1 MADQKKITL
10 YSGQVPQGS
19 NIIDWTSG
27 DRVTDIAAN
36 NNAQAFYF
44 DKNKTQPV
52 PAGFLKQN
60 NFGIQLSPEDVY
72 AGAINP
78 INLVMNKTLQEY
90 TKNRLNGHYDENGNV
105 NLPDSNVSVYEYEQ
119 ALKNPYL
126 YDWFNTYMPDT
137 KRQYLKYIDLH
148 PNLASRTPYDTLDN
162 IPMTG
167 NIQSPHFING
177 YAQMGLEADTR
188 KNTLINDASMVTL
201 PSINVPKINKIPVSQ
216 NIQKQIN
223 VQKQIPIEDFKLPD
237 FHYPPEYQLGR
248 DIETALNKLPPNPT
262 PEDLLNLPLDV
273 RQHLITK
280 FGNSKNGLAAD
291 LQDAQ
296 LLQERLNKF
305 NDTLTQLSSDDYT
318 TNIRLHPE
326 FIVNQTHGGNPMI
339 SHLDAIT
346 SEQRDL
352 INQAK
357 DIYIKDQIHQLGKNG
372 LYVDKFD
379 ISTNPYIVNSIK
391 FVNPKLINKVS
402 GWRSS
407 GSNDIYI
414 NTQSDL
420 DPLRTLVHE
429 GTHGLRE
436 YVMPLSEGEKAK
448 FDANLIMHFQNK
460 PMPFKEVNSR
470 LTDIEKQFA
479 EQAVPFSKEFEIK
492 HDLAAPLEEKANTG
506 GDVRRAFAMQ
516 ISKDKDHLILGKEL
530 DDAIKALTF
539 EKDSENILNLL
550 RNESSYG
557 AEAVK
562 NIDKMSLEDKKKWF
576 EAMKNL
582 MYYALGTTGVG
593 ILNNEG
599 KAFGGKLLNNNN
611 LFNNGGNS
619 TTEDHSYNTQNKEH
633 QEVGLQGLMKST
645 LANQA
650 TLFNNPTAK
659 RILGYDNRQY
669 VFKPNEISEDGG
681 EVGNVYLGSYG
692 EYVSP
697 GIQEDEN
704 HNLHYV
710 PSENMWDDEH
720 VNNTLKQSF
729 KFRNPEEAEYF
740 AEHYKEVSP
749 YSMTN
754 NDEYSPIKKLF
765 NNDEDN
771 YSKGGSIRE
780 RAKEIRLK
788 VAEKFKP
795 VYDYLYNEDT
805 EDNQYKRGG
814 KVRRNTGESAFD
826 RDVNTT
832 LALDKYKKYN
842 TPEWRAFLKSIA
854 YQESSFRPNAKSIA
868 GAIGFYQL
876 MPYENLSHLTEAQ
889 KKSGNWNQT
898 ALMLDHIEQVQ
909 KDIHNRLNYATLQKA
924 KMMGLNDYDLLAI
937 AHFSGVGGLRKWLRH
952 SSPNNFKEGAKDG
965 YGMSQF
971 GYLKKFRKG
980 MAKYSNNPEKETIT
994 PSPTESPTFDYKKYT
1009 EAILNQGLARLNAQ
1023 YSQNYQDL
1031 PTYGPTKQSE
1041 NPFEIKQLQD
1051 NFSSPF
1057 PLPNQLT
1064 QQPIQ
1069 SAFGGIIN
1077 RDNPIQNYSNNPNI
1091 GLPTVRY

>member
-1 MADQKKITL
+1 MADQKRITL

-19 NIIDWTSG
+19 NIVDWTSG

-44 DKNKTQPV
+44 DQNKTQPV

-90 TKNRLNGHYDENGNV
+90 TKNRLNGYYDENGNV
-105 NLPDSNVSVYEYEQ
+105 NLPNSNVSVYEYEQ

-137 KRQYLKYIDLH
+137 KEQYLKYIDSH
-148 PNLASRTPYDTLDN
+148 PNLASRSPYDTLDN

-177 YAQMGLEADTR
+177 YAQIGLEADTG
-188 KNTLINDASMVTL
+188 KDTLINDAFMVTL
-201 PSINVPKINKIPVSQ
+201 PSNVMLPKIRLTKDGLNRVTDAVSSS
-216 NIQKQIN
+216 
-223 VQKQIPIEDFKLPD
+223 
-237 FHYPPEYQLGR
+237 Y
-248 DIETALNKLPPNPT
+248 
-262 PEDLLNLPLDV
+262 
-273 RQHLITK
+273 
-280 FGNSKNGLAAD
+280 
-291 LQDAQ
+291 
-296 LLQERLNKF
+296 
-305 NDTLTQLSSDDYT
+305 SDDHT
-318 TNIRLHPE
+318 T
-326 FIVNQTHGGNPMI
+326 
-339 SHLDAIT
+339 
-346 SEQRDL
+346 
-352 INQAK
+352 
-357 DIYIKDQIHQLGKNG
+357 
-372 LYVDKFD
+372 
-379 ISTNPYIVNSIK
+379 
-391 FVNPKLINKVS
+391 
-402 GWRSS
+402 
-407 GSNDIYI
+407 
-414 NTQSDL
+414 
-420 DPLRTLVHE
+420 
-429 GTHGLRE
+429 
-436 YVMPLSEGEKAK
+436 
-448 FDANLIMHFQNK
+448 
-460 PMPFKEVNSR
+460 
-470 LTDIEKQFA
+470 
-479 EQAVPFSKEFEIK
+479 
-492 HDLAAPLEEKANTG
+492 
-506 GDVRRAFAMQ
+506 
-516 ISKDKDHLILGKEL
+516 
-530 DDAIKALTF
+530 
-539 EKDSENILNLL
+539 
-550 RNESSYG
+550 
-557 AEAVK
+557 
-562 NIDKMSLEDKKKWF
+562 
-576 EAMKNL
+576 
-582 MYYALGTTGVG
+582 TTRVG
-593 ILNNEG
+593 ILNNEE

-619 TTEDHSYNTQNKEH
+619 IIEYHPFNTQNKEY
-633 QEVGLQGLMKST
+633 QEIGLQGLMKST

-650 TLFNNPTAK
+650 ILFNNPTAK

-710 PSENMWDDEH
+710 SSKNMWDDAHE
-720 VNNTLKQSF
+720 NNTLKQSF
-729 KFRNPEEAEYF
+729 KFRNPEEAKYF

-765 NNDEDN
+765 DNDENN

-788 VAEKFKP
+788 VSEKFKP

-868 GAIGFYQL
+868 GALGFYQL

-994 PSPTESPTFDYKKYT
+994 PFPTESPTFDYKKYT

-1077 RDNPIQNYSNNPNI
+1077 RDNPIQNYGNNPNI

>member
-1 MADQKKITL
+1 MADQKRITL

-19 NIIDWTSG
+19 NIVDWTSG

-44 DKNKTQPV
+44 DQNKTQPV

-72 AGAINP
+72 AGAIAP

-90 TKNRLNGHYDENGNV
+90 TKNRLNGYYDENGNV
-105 NLPDSNVSVYEYEQ
+105 NLPNSNISVYEYEQ

-137 KRQYLKYIDLH
+137 KGQYLKYIVLH

-177 YAQMGLEADTR
+177 YAQIGLGADTR
-188 KNTLINDASMVTL
+188 KNILINDASMVTL
-201 PSINVPKINKIPVSQ
+201 PSSNVPKINKIPGGR
-216 NIQKQIN
+216 NI
-223 VQKQIPIEDFKLPD
+223 E
-237 FHYPPEYQLGR
+237 
-248 DIETALNKLPPNPT
+248 ETLNKLPPNPVS
-262 PEDLLNLPLDV
+262 D
-273 RQHLITK
+273 
-280 FGNSKNGLAAD
+280 
-291 LQDAQ
+291 
-296 LLQERLNKF
+296 
-305 NDTLTQLSSDDYT
+305 NDENNY
-318 TNIRLHPE
+318 
-326 FIVNQTHGGNPMI
+326 
-339 SHLDAIT
+339 
-346 SEQRDL
+346 
-352 INQAK
+352 
-357 DIYIKDQIHQLGKNG
+357 
-372 LYVDKFD
+372 
-379 ISTNPYIVNSIK
+379 
-391 FVNPKLINKVS
+391 
-402 GWRSS
+402 
-407 GSNDIYI
+407 
-414 NTQSDL
+414 
-420 DPLRTLVHE
+420 
-429 GTHGLRE
+429 
-436 YVMPLSEGEKAK
+436 SEGG
-448 FDANLIMHFQNK
+448 I
-460 PMPFKEVNSR
+460 
-470 LTDIEKQFA
+470 
-479 EQAVPFSKEFEIK
+479 
-492 HDLAAPLEEKANTG
+492 
-506 GDVRRAFAMQ
+506 
-516 ISKDKDHLILGKEL
+516 
-530 DDAIKALTF
+530 
-539 EKDSENILNLL
+539 
-550 RNESSYG
+550 
-557 AEAVK
+557 
-562 NIDKMSLEDKKKWF
+562 ID
-576 EAMKNL
+576 
-582 MYYALGTTGVG
+582 
-593 ILNNEG
+593 NNEQYNRPPYDP
-599 KAFGGKLLNNNN
+599 KTLIF
-611 LFNNGGNS
+611 
-619 TTEDHSYNTQNKEH
+619 EDMYTHQN
-633 QEVGLQGLMKST
+633 VGLQGLMKST

-710 PSENMWDDEH
+710 PSENMWDDAHE
-720 VNNTLKQSF
+720 NNTLKQSF
-729 KFRNPEEAEYF
+729 KLRNPEEAEYF

-765 NNDEDN
+765 DNDEDN
-771 YSKGGSIRE
+771 YSKGRSIRE

-868 GAIGFYQL
+868 GALGFYQL

-994 PSPTESPTFDYKKYT
+994 PFPTESPTFDYEKYT

>member
-1 MADQKKITL
+1 MADQKRITL

-19 NIIDWTSG
+19 NIVDWTSG

-44 DKNKTQPV
+44 DQNKTQPV

-72 AGAINP
+72 AGAIAP

-90 TKNRLNGHYDENGNV
+90 TKNRLNGYYDENGNV
-105 NLPDSNVSVYEYEQ
+105 NLPDSNVSVYGYEQ

-126 YDWFNTYMPDT
+126 YDWFNTYMPNAEE
-137 KRQYLKYIDLH
+137 QYLKYKVSH
-148 PNLASRTPYDTLDN
+148 PNLASRSPYDTLDN

-188 KNTLINDASMVTL
+188 KNTLINDAFMVTL
-201 PSINVPKINKIPVSQ
+201 PINVGLQ
-216 NIQKQIN
+216 
-223 VQKQIPIEDFKLPD
+223 E
-237 FHYPPEYQLGR
+237 GR
-248 DIETALNKLPPNPT
+248 LLKEGLNKAT
-262 PEDLLNLPLDV
+262 
-273 RQHLITK
+273 
-280 FGNSKNGLAAD
+280 
-291 LQDAQ
+291 DAISQ
-296 LLQERLNKF
+296 
-305 NDTLTQLSSDDYT
+305 SYSDDHT
-318 TNIRLHPE
+318 TA
-326 FIVNQTHGGNPMI
+326 T
-339 SHLDAIT
+339 
-346 SEQRDL
+346 
-352 INQAK
+352 K
-357 DIYIKDQIHQLGKNG
+357 
-372 LYVDKFD
+372 
-379 ISTNPYIVNSIK
+379 
-391 FVNPKLINKVS
+391 
-402 GWRSS
+402 
-407 GSNDIYI
+407 
-414 NTQSDL
+414 
-420 DPLRTLVHE
+420 
-429 GTHGLRE
+429 
-436 YVMPLSEGEKAK
+436 
-448 FDANLIMHFQNK
+448 
-460 PMPFKEVNSR
+460 
-470 LTDIEKQFA
+470 
-479 EQAVPFSKEFEIK
+479 
-492 HDLAAPLEEKANTG
+492 
-506 GDVRRAFAMQ
+506 
-516 ISKDKDHLILGKEL
+516 
-530 DDAIKALTF
+530 
-539 EKDSENILNLL
+539 
-550 RNESSYG
+550 
-557 AEAVK
+557 
-562 NIDKMSLEDKKKWF
+562 
-576 EAMKNL
+576 
-582 MYYALGTTGVG
+582 VG
-593 ILNNEG
+593 ILNNEE

-619 TTEDHSYNTQNKEH
+619 IIEYHPFNTQNKEH
-633 QEVGLQGLMKST
+633 QEVGLQGLMKGT

-681 EVGNVYLGSYG
+681 EVGNVYLSSYD

-710 PSENMWDDEH
+710 PSENMWDDAH

-740 AEHYKEVSP
+740 GEHYKEVSP

-765 NNDEDN
+765 DNDEDN

-994 PSPTESPTFDYKKYT
+994 PFPTESPTFDYKKYT

>member
-1 MADQKKITL
+1 MADQKRITL

-19 NIIDWTSG
+19 NIVDWTSG

-44 DKNKTQPV
+44 DQNKTQPV

-72 AGAINP
+72 AGAIDP

-90 TKNRLNGHYDENGNV
+90 TKNRLNGYYDENGNV
-105 NLPDSNVSVYEYEQ
+105 NIPDGNVSVYGYEQ

-126 YDWFNTYMPDT
+126 DDWFDTYMPDT
-137 KRQYLKYIDLH
+137 KEQYLKYIVSH
-148 PNLASRTPYDTLDN
+148 PNLTSRSPYDTLDN

-223 VQKQIPIEDFKLPD
+223 VQKQIPIEDFKLFD
-237 FHYPPEYQLGR
+237 LVYYPPEYQLGR
-248 DIETALNKLPPNPT
+248 DIEAALNKLPPNPT

-273 RQHLITK
+273 RHHLVTK

-291 LQDAQ
+291 SQDVQ
-296 LLQERLNKF
+296 LLQERFNKF
-305 NDTLTQLSSDDYT
+305 KDTLAQLPSDDYKT
-318 TNIRLHPE
+318 SISQHPE
-326 FIVNQTHGGNPMI
+326 FIVNQTYGGDPKI

-346 SEQRDL
+346 QEQKDL
-352 INQAK
+352 IDQAK
-357 DIYIKDQIHQLGKNG
+357 YIYIRDQIRQLGKND

-379 ISTNPYIVNSIK
+379 TSKNPYIVDSIK
-391 FVNPKLINKVS
+391 SVNPELTNKVIGQKPFNS
-402 GWRSS
+402 D
-407 GSNDIYI
+407 DIYLK
-414 NTQSDL
+414 TQPTL
-420 DPLRTLVHE
+420 DSLQVLVNE
-429 GTHGLRE
+429 GTHRLRS
-436 YVMPLSEGEKAK
+436 YAIPLSEEEKVKLAT
-448 FDANLIMHFQNK
+448 NRMMHFQNK

-470 LTDIEKQFA
+470 STNMEKQFA

-492 HDLAAPLEEKANTG
+492 QDLAAPLEE
-506 GDVRRAFAMQ
+506 Q
-516 ISKDKDHLILGKEL
+516 
-530 DDAIKALTF
+530 
-539 EKDSENILNLL
+539 
-550 RNESSYG
+550 
-557 AEAVK
+557 
-562 NIDKMSLEDKKKWF
+562 
-576 EAMKNL
+576 
-582 MYYALGTTGVG
+582 ALGTTEVE

-619 TTEDHSYNTQNKEH
+619 TTEDHSYNTQNKEY

-669 VFKPNEISEDGG
+669 VFKPNEISEEGG

-710 PSENMWDDEH
+710 PSENMWDDAHE
-720 VNNTLKQSF
+720 NNTLKQSF
-729 KFRNPEEAEYF
+729 KFRNPEEAKYF

-765 NNDEDN
+765 DNDEDN

-795 VYDYLYNEDT
+795 IYDYLYNEDT

-994 PSPTESPTFDYKKYT
+994 PFPTESPTFDYEKYT

-1077 RDNPIQNYSNNPNI
+1077 RDNPIENYSNNPNI

>member
-1 MADQKKITL
+1 MADQKRITL

-19 NIIDWTSG
+19 NIVDRTSG

-90 TKNRLNGHYDENGNV
+90 TKNRLNGYYDENGNV
-105 NLPDSNVSVYEYEQ
+105 NLPDSNVSVYGYEQ

-126 YDWFNTYMPDT
+126 DDWFDTYMPDT
-137 KRQYLKYIDLH
+137 KEQYLKYIVLH

-188 KNTLINDASMVTL
+188 KNTLINDAFMVTL
-201 PSINVPKINKIPVSQ
+201 PISV
-216 NIQKQIN
+216 
-223 VQKQIPIEDFKLPD
+223 
-237 FHYPPEYQLGR
+237 G
-248 DIETALNKLPPNPT
+248 
-262 PEDLLNLPLDV
+262 
-273 RQHLITK
+273 
-280 FGNSKNGLAAD
+280 
-291 LQDAQ
+291 LQDAR
-296 LLQERLNKF
+296 LLKEGLNKF
-305 NDTLTQLSSDDYT
+305 VDAIPQLSSDDHT
-318 TNIRLHPE
+318 TSINQHPE
-326 FIVNQTHGGNPMI
+326 FTVNQTYGEDPMI
-339 SHLDAIT
+339 GHSDAIT

-357 DIYIKDQIHQLGKNG
+357 NIYKRDQIRQLSKNDIPV
-372 LYVDKFD
+372 LKFD
-379 ISTNPYIVNSIK
+379 TSKNPYIVDSIK
-391 FVNPKLINKVS
+391 SVNPELTNKVIGQKPFNS
-402 GWRSS
+402 D
-407 GSNDIYI
+407 DIYLK
-414 NTQSDL
+414 TQPTL
-420 DPLRTLVHE
+420 DSLRVLVNDS
-429 GTHGLRE
+429 THGLRS
-436 YVMPLSEGEKAK
+436 YAIPLSEEEKVKLAT
-448 FDANLIMHFQNK
+448 NRMMHFQNK

-470 LTDIEKQFA
+470 STNMEKQFA
-479 EQAVPFSKEFEIK
+479 EQAVPFSKESEIK
-492 HDLAAPLEEKANTG
+492 QDLAAPLEE
-506 GDVRRAFAMQ
+506 Q
-516 ISKDKDHLILGKEL
+516 
-530 DDAIKALTF
+530 
-539 EKDSENILNLL
+539 
-550 RNESSYG
+550 
-557 AEAVK
+557 
-562 NIDKMSLEDKKKWF
+562 
-576 EAMKNL
+576 
-582 MYYALGTTGVG
+582 ALGTTEVE
-593 ILNNEG
+593 ISNNEG

-633 QEVGLQGLMKST
+633 QEVGLDNNEKYNRPPYNPIALMFEDLYTPQNVGLQGLMKST

-681 EVGNVYLGSYG
+681 EVGNVYLGSYE

-697 GIQEDEN
+697 GLQEGEN
-704 HNLHYV
+704 PNLHYV
-710 PSENMWDDEH
+710 PSENMWDNAH

-729 KFRNPEEAEYF
+729 KFRNPEEADYF

-795 VYDYLYNEDT
+795 IYDYLYNEDT

-832 LALDKYKKYN
+832 LALDKYKKFN

-854 YQESSFRPNAKSIA
+854 YQESSFKPNAKSIA
-868 GAIGFYQL
+868 GALGFYQL

-994 PSPTESPTFDYKKYT
+994 PFPTESPTFDYEKYT

-1077 RDNPIQNYSNNPNI
+1077 RDNPIENYSNNPNI

>member
-1 MADQKKITL
+1 MADQKRITL

-19 NIIDWTSG
+19 NIVDWTSG

-44 DKNKTQPV
+44 DQNKTQPV

-72 AGAINP
+72 AGAIAP

-90 TKNRLNGHYDENGNV
+90 TKNRLNGYYDENGNV
-105 NLPDSNVSVYEYEQ
+105 NLPNSNVSVYGYEQ

-137 KRQYLKYIDLH
+137 KRQYLKYIDSH
-148 PNLASRTPYDTLDN
+148 PNLASRSPYDTLDN

-216 NIQKQIN
+216 N

-237 FHYPPEYQLGR
+237 PFHYPPEYQLGR

-262 PEDLLNLPLDV
+262 PEDLLNLPFNV

-305 NDTLTQLSSDDYT
+305 NDTLAQLPSDDYRNFI
-318 TNIRLHPE
+318 TNISQHPE
-326 FIVNQTHGGNPMI
+326 FIVNQTYGGDPKI
-339 SHLDAIT
+339 GHLDAIT
-346 SEQRDL
+346 PEQGDL

-357 DIYIKDQIHQLGKNG
+357 DIYIKDQIHQLSKNDIS
-372 LYVDKFD
+372 VFKFD
-379 ISTNPYIVNSIK
+379 TSKNPYIVNSIK
-391 FVNPKLINKVS
+391 FVNPKLTDKVA
-402 GWRSS
+402 GLKPFD
-407 GSNDIYI
+407 SNDIYVM
-414 NTQSDL
+414 TQSDL
-420 DPLRTLVHE
+420 DPLRVLVHE
-429 GTHGLRE
+429 GTHGLRH
-436 YVMPLSEGEKAK
+436 YVMPLSKDEELKIVANKAMY
-448 FDANLIMHFQNK
+448 LQNK

-470 LTDIEKQFA
+470 VTNMEKQFA
-479 EQAVPFSKEFEIK
+479 EQAVPFSKEYEIK

-530 DDAIKALTF
+530 DDAIKNLTF

-550 RNESSYG
+550 RNESGYG
-557 AEAVK
+557 SDAAK
-562 NIDKMSLEDKKKWF
+562 NIDKMSLEDKKRWF

-593 ILNNEG
+593 ILNNDE

-611 LFNNGGNS
+611 LFNKGGNY

-650 TLFNNPTAK
+650 ILFNNPTAK

-669 VFKPNEISEDGG
+669 VFKPNEISEEGG

-710 PSENMWDDEH
+710 PSKNMWDDAH

-729 KFRNPEEAEYF
+729 KFRNPEEAKYF

-765 NNDEDN
+765 DNDEDN

-980 MAKYSNNPEKETIT
+980 MSKYSNNPEKETIT
-994 PSPTESPTFDYKKYT
+994 PFPTESPTFDYKKYT

>member
-1 MADQKKITL
+1 MADQKRITL

-19 NIIDWTSG
+19 NIVDWTSG
-27 DRVTDIAAN
+27 DKVTDIAAN

-44 DKNKTQPV
+44 DQNKTQPV

-72 AGAINP
+72 AGAIAP

-90 TKNRLNGHYDENGNV
+90 TKNRLNGYYDENGNV
-105 NLPDSNVSVYEYEQ
+105 NLPNSNVSVYGYEQ

-126 YDWFNTYMPDT
+126 YDWFNTYMPDA
-137 KRQYLKYIDLH
+137 KGQYLKYIDSH

-177 YAQMGLEADTR
+177 YAQMGLEADTE
-188 KNTLINDASMVTL
+188 KDALINDAFMITL
-201 PSINVPKINKIPVSQ
+201 PSNVI
-216 NIQKQIN
+216 
-223 VQKQIPIEDFKLPD
+223 LPEIRLTKD
-237 FHYPPEYQLGR
+237 G
-248 DIETALNKLPPNPT
+248 LNK
-262 PEDLLNLPLDV
+262 V
-273 RQHLITK
+273 I
-280 FGNSKNGLAAD
+280 
-291 LQDAQ
+291 
-296 LLQERLNKF
+296 
-305 NDTLTQLSSDDYT
+305 
-318 TNIRLHPE
+318 
-326 FIVNQTHGGNPMI
+326 
-339 SHLDAIT
+339 DAI
-346 SEQRDL
+346 S
-352 INQAK
+352 
-357 DIYIKDQIHQLGKNG
+357 
-372 LYVDKFD
+372 
-379 ISTNPYIVNSIK
+379 
-391 FVNPKLINKVS
+391 
-402 GWRSS
+402 
-407 GSNDIYI
+407 
-414 NTQSDL
+414 
-420 DPLRTLVHE
+420 
-429 GTHGLRE
+429 
-436 YVMPLSEGEKAK
+436 
-448 FDANLIMHFQNK
+448 
-460 PMPFKEVNSR
+460 
-470 LTDIEKQFA
+470 
-479 EQAVPFSKEFEIK
+479 
-492 HDLAAPLEEKANTG
+492 
-506 GDVRRAFAMQ
+506 
-516 ISKDKDHLILGKEL
+516 
-530 DDAIKALTF
+530 
-539 EKDSENILNLL
+539 
-550 RNESSYG
+550 SSYS
-557 AEAVK
+557 
-562 NIDKMSLEDKKKWF
+562 D
-576 EAMKNL
+576 
-582 MYYALGTTGVG
+582 YHTTTTRVG

-650 TLFNNPTAK
+650 ILFNNPTAK

-669 VFKPNEISEDGG
+669 VFKPNEISKEGG

-710 PSENMWDDEH
+710 PSKNMWDDAH

-729 KFRNPEEAEYF
+729 KFRNPEEAKYF

-765 NNDEDN
+765 DNDEDN

-980 MAKYSNNPEKETIT
+980 MSKYSNNPEKETIT
-994 PSPTESPTFDYKKYT
+994 PFPTESPTFDYKKYT

>member
-1 MADQKKITL
+1 MSDQKRITL

-19 NIIDWTSG
+19 NIVDWTSG

-44 DKNKTQPV
+44 DQNKTQPV

-72 AGAINP
+72 AGAIDP

-90 TKNRLNGHYDENGNV
+90 TKNRLNGYYDENGNV
-105 NLPDSNVSVYEYEQ
+105 NLPNSNVSVYGYEQ

-126 YDWFNTYMPDT
+126 YDQFNTYMPDAEE
-137 KRQYLKYIDLH
+137 QYLKYKVSH

-162 IPMTG
+162 ISMTG

-177 YAQMGLEADTR
+177 YAQLGLEADTG
-188 KNTLINDASMVTL
+188 KDTLINDTFMVTL
-201 PSINVPKINKIPVSQ
+201 PSSVV
-216 NIQKQIN
+216 
-223 VQKQIPIEDFKLPD
+223 LPEIRLTKD
-237 FHYPPEYQLGR
+237 G
-248 DIETALNKLPPNPT
+248 LNK
-262 PEDLLNLPLDV
+262 V
-273 RQHLITK
+273 
-280 FGNSKNGLAAD
+280 AD
-291 LQDAQ
+291 AI
-296 LLQERLNKF
+296 
-305 NDTLTQLSSDDYT
+305 SSSYSDDHT
-318 TNIRLHPE
+318 TTPR
-326 FIVNQTHGGNPMI
+326 
-339 SHLDAIT
+339 
-346 SEQRDL
+346 
-352 INQAK
+352 
-357 DIYIKDQIHQLGKNG
+357 
-372 LYVDKFD
+372 
-379 ISTNPYIVNSIK
+379 
-391 FVNPKLINKVS
+391 
-402 GWRSS
+402 
-407 GSNDIYI
+407 
-414 NTQSDL
+414 
-420 DPLRTLVHE
+420 
-429 GTHGLRE
+429 
-436 YVMPLSEGEKAK
+436 
-448 FDANLIMHFQNK
+448 
-460 PMPFKEVNSR
+460 
-470 LTDIEKQFA
+470 
-479 EQAVPFSKEFEIK
+479 
-492 HDLAAPLEEKANTG
+492 
-506 GDVRRAFAMQ
+506 
-516 ISKDKDHLILGKEL
+516 
-530 DDAIKALTF
+530 
-539 EKDSENILNLL
+539 
-550 RNESSYG
+550 
-557 AEAVK
+557 
-562 NIDKMSLEDKKKWF
+562 
-576 EAMKNL
+576 
-582 MYYALGTTGVG
+582 VG
-593 ILNNEG
+593 ILNNDE

-619 TTEDHSYNTQNKEH
+619 TIEYHPFNTQNKEH

-659 RILGYDNRQY
+659 RILGYDNKQY

-681 EVGNVYLGSYG
+681 EVGNVYLSSYG

-710 PSENMWDDEH
+710 SSKNMWDDAH

-729 KFRNPEEAEYF
+729 KFRNPEEAKYF

-754 NDEYSPIKKLF
+754 NDEYSPIKTLSD
-765 NNDEDN
+765 NDEDN

-805 EDNQYKRGG
+805 EDNQYKKGG

-994 PSPTESPTFDYKKYT
+994 PFPTESPTFDYEKYT

>member
-1 MADQKKITL
+1 MADQKRITL

-19 NIIDWTSG
+19 NIVDWTSG
-27 DRVTDIAAN
+27 DRVTDITAN

-44 DKNKTQPV
+44 DQNKTQPV

-72 AGAINP
+72 AGAIAP

-90 TKNRLNGHYDENGNV
+90 TKNRLNGYYDENGNV
-105 NLPDSNVSVYEYEQ
+105 NLPNSNVSVYGYEQ

-137 KRQYLKYIDLH
+137 KGQYLKYIDSH
-148 PNLASRTPYDTLDN
+148 PNLASRSPYDTLDN

-167 NIQSPHFING
+167 NVQSPHFING

-216 NIQKQIN
+216 N
-223 VQKQIPIEDFKLPD
+223 VQKQIPVEDFKLPD
-237 FHYPPEYQLGR
+237 PLHYPPEYQLGR
-248 DIETALNKLPPNPT
+248 DIEAALNKLPPNPT
-262 PEDLLNLPLDV
+262 PEDLLNLPFNV

-305 NDTLTQLSSDDYT
+305 NDTLAQLPSDDYMT
-318 TNIRLHPE
+318 SIRQHPE
-326 FIVNQTHGGNPMI
+326 FIVNQTHGGDPMI

-357 DIYIKDQIHQLGKNG
+357 DIYIRDQIRQLSKNNIPV
-372 LYVDKFD
+372 LKFD
-379 ISTNPYIVNSIK
+379 TSKNPYIVNSIK
-391 FVNPKLINKVS
+391 FVNPKLTNAAI
-402 GWRSS
+402 GWKPF
-407 GSNDIYI
+407 GSDDIYLK
-414 NTQSDL
+414 TQSDL
-420 DPLRTLVHE
+420 DPLRVLVHE
-429 GTHGLRE
+429 GTHGLRKS
-436 YVMPLSEGEKAK
+436 VIPLSEGEKAK
-448 FDANLIMHFQNK
+448 LYANRIMYFQNK

-479 EQAVPFSKEFEIK
+479 EQAVPFSKEFKIK
-492 HDLAAPLEEKANTG
+492 QDLASPLEEQANTG

-619 TTEDHSYNTQNKEH
+619 TIEYHPFNTQNKEY

-650 TLFNNPTAK
+650 ILFNNPTAK
-659 RILGYDNRQY
+659 RILGYDNKQY
-669 VFKPNEISEDGG
+669 VSKPNEISEEGG

-710 PSENMWDDEH
+710 PSENMWDDAHE
-720 VNNTLKQSF
+720 NNTLKQSF

-765 NNDEDN
+765 DNDEDN

-814 KVRRNTGESAFD
+814 KVRKNTGESAFD

-898 ALMLDHIEQVQ
+898 ALMLDHIEQIQ

-994 PSPTESPTFDYKKYT
+994 PFPTESPTFDYKKYT

-1077 RDNPIQNYSNNPNI
+1077 RDNPIQNYGNNPNI